1 MRGQCK
7 MEERASSHCGSGL
20 LSVIISSC
28 SGDTSGGKNR
38 VVRDALE
45 GRLRESSLLGSC
57 RVNCSGCA
65 F

>member
-20 LSVIISSC
+20 LSVIVSSC
-28 SGDTSGGKNR
+28 SGDISGGKNR
-38 VVRDALE
+38 VMRDALQ
-45 GRLRESSLLGSC
+45 GRLRVSSLLDSC
-57 RVNCSGCA
+57 RVDCSGFA